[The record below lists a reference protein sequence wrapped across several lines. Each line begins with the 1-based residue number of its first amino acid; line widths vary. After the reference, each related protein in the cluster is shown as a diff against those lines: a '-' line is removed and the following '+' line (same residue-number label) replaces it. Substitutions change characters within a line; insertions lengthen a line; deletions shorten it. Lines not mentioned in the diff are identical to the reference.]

1 VVAYPTS
8 RNGKAE
14 ARPTLSSS
22 AWEVALLDLLH
33 PAQIAIVEA
42 CLWIEEPLSATLLA
56 ELFEHD
62 FKLNLIAH
70 HVRRLFERGVL
81 HKVDGRILGGAI
93 EHLYRLATEPQ
104 LAPSLGSLDNRLAR

>member
-1 VVAYPTS
+1 MVAI
-8 RNGKAE
+8 
-14 ARPTLSSS
+14 SSP

-62 FKLNLIAH
+62 FKLNLIAY
-70 HVRRLFERGVL
+70 HVRRLAKRGVL
-81 HKVDGRILGGAI
+81 HEVDSSTIRGAV
-93 EHLYRLATEPQ
+93 EHFYRLNPVPLPALSFGP
-104 LAPSLGSLDNRLAR
+104 AGSGLAR

>member
-14 ARPTLSSS
+14 ARPTHSSP
-22 AWEVALLDLLH
+22 AWEVALFDLLH

-42 CLWIEEPLSATLLA
+42 CLGIEEPLSATLLA

-62 FKLNLIAH
+62 FKLNLIAY
-70 HVRRLFERGVL
+70 HVRRLSERGVL
-81 HKVDGRILGGAI
+81 HKLDGRIVGDTI
-93 EHLYRLATEPQ
+93 ERLYRLATEPQ
-104 LAPSLGSLDNRLAR
+104 SVRHFGSSGNGLAR

>member
-1 VVAYPTS
+1 MASELQASRLGGEVAVS
-8 RNGKAE
+8 
-14 ARPTLSSS
+14 AR

-62 FKLNLIAH
+62 FKLNLIAY

-81 HKVDGRILGGAI
+81 HRVDGRIIGGAI

-104 LAPSLGSLDNRLAR
+104 SVRHFGSSGNGLAR